1 MRCSSSRW
9 RNAPS
14 PVTSATS
21 RSGSAASGVG
31 AAVAVGAGVDDE
43 GGGDDG
49 AEQAM
54 ARPTALSASTRSGV
68 ARRERGRMP
77 GAYGGVPD
85 SACDL
90 GARLWTTPARTED
103 SNVCLSRVPGM
114 GWSNPDVPWSE
125 LEAALSGRTGSSLS
139 GGAEADGGDSP
150 AWARKRGAYRRT
162 DLP

>member
-14 PVTSATS
+14 PVASATS
-21 RSGSAASGVG
+21 RSGSVASGVG
-31 AAVAVGAGVDDE
+31 AAVVVGTDGE
-43 GGGDDG
+43 GDGGEDG

-85 SACDL
+85 SACGRGSGCGQL
-90 GARLWTTPARTED
+90 LLKPKIRT
-103 SNVCLSRVPGM
+103 SVRVESPGM

-139 GGAEADGGDSP
+139 GGAEADGGD
-150 AWARKRGAYRRT
+150 
-162 DLP
+162 